1 MKFQPYF
8 LRMSLSLVIMVGV
21 GAFFGSPLWSIFLS
35 NPRLNAFIIALTLV
49 GVIYAFYQ
57 LFRLKND
64 CDVLADLKQSQ
75 GSFSSLPKAFF
86 LEPIVSFVSKTSST
100 LDPSLGKGLS
110 DSLAD
115 RLDNERV
122 FPRYLIG
129 LLVFLGLLG
138 TFWGLSQ
145 TITSIAHLIQNM
157 PSEAS
162 SSANFL
168 SLLKESLHSPLAGM
182 GTAFSSSLFG
192 LGGSL
197 LVGFLELQVG
207 HAYGR
212 FLNEADLYL
221 TTHSHGNDKK
231 GSSSPAPLGFLQA
244 LLTEN
249 VECVER
255 LTQVMEKSEKNDQKT
270 VLLLDKLLNS
280 LALMAE
286 QNKTHQNL
294 MVKLAEGQIDLQKKL
309 SALPLGPDEESVK
322 SLQNIE
328 RALVHSLHHQKED
341 REEFSKKLR
350 DEMRIIAKTIGN
362 LGESQR
368 LAG

>member
-8 LRMSLSLVIMVGV
+8 LRMSLSLLIMAGV
-21 GAFFGSPLWSIFLS
+21 GGFFGSSLWSIFLS
-35 NPRLNAFIIALTLV
+35 NPWLNAFIIALTFV
-49 GVIYAFYQ
+49 GILYAFYQ
-57 LFRLKND
+57 LFRLKRD
-64 CDVLADLKQSQ
+64 CEVLEDLKHGQW
-75 GSFSSLPKAFF
+75 SFSSLPRSVF
-86 LEPIVSFVSKTSST
+86 LEPLVSYVSKKSSEV
-100 LDPSLGKGLS
+100 DPSLGRGLA

-157 PSEAS
+157 PSDAS
-162 SSANFL
+162 SSTNFF

-197 LVGFLELQVG
+197 LIGFLELQVG

-212 FLNEADLYL
+212 FLNEADLFL
-221 TTHSHGNDKK
+221 TTYAHSNDKK
-231 GSSSPAPLGFLQA
+231 IPSSSAPLGFIQA
-244 LLTEN
+244 LLTQN
-249 VECVER
+249 VESIER
-255 LTQVMEKSEKNDQKT
+255 LTQVIEKSEKNDQKT
-270 VLLLDKLLNS
+270 SLLLEKLLSS
-280 LALMAE
+280 LALMGE
-286 QNKTHQNL
+286 QNKTHQSL
-294 MVKLAEGQIDLQKKL
+294 MIKLAEGQIDLQKKL
-309 SALPLGPDEESVK
+309 VALSSGPDEESRK
-322 SLQNIE
+322 HLQNIE
-328 RALVHSLHHQKED
+328 RALTHFLLHQKED

-350 DEMRIIAKTIGN
+350 DEMRIIAKTIGS
-362 LGESQR
+362 LGESPR
-368 LAG
+368 LVG

>member
-1 MKFQPYF
+1 MKLQSY
-8 LRMSLSLVIMVGV
+8 LIRMSLSIVAMIGV
-21 GAFFGSPLWSIFLS
+21 GLFFTSTLWAIFLS
-35 NPRLNAFIIALTLV
+35 NPRLNALIIGLTF
-49 GVIYAFYQ
+49 GGIAYAFYQ

-64 CDVLADLKQSQ
+64 CEVLEDLKQGQ
-75 GSFSSLPKAFF
+75 WSFSTHPKGYF
-86 LEPIVSFVSKTSST
+86 LDTIISFISQKKTT
-100 LDPSLGKGLS
+100 LDPLLGKGLA

-157 PSEAS
+157 PSDEAG
-162 SSANFL
+162 SANFF

-221 TTHSHGNDKK
+221 TTCSYSKDKDVAIA
-231 GSSSPAPLGFLQA
+231 SAPLGYLQA
-244 LLTEN
+244 LLTRN
-249 VECVER
+249 VECIDH
-255 LTQVMEKSEKNDQKT
+255 LTQTVEKSEKNDRQT
-270 VLLLDKLLNS
+270 AFLLDKLLHS
-280 LALMAE
+280 LSIISEQSKTQHSLMI
-286 QNKTHQNL
+286 
-294 MVKLAEGQIDLQKKL
+294 KLAEGQIDLQSKFAAL
-309 SALPLGPDEESVK
+309 SLGSDEESHKYLYKIEQALVQ
-322 SLQNIE
+322 SLQNQ
-328 RALVHSLHHQKED
+328 RDD
-341 REEFSKKLR
+341 REELLRKLKE
-350 DEMRIIAKTIGN
+350 EMRLIARTIAN
-362 LGESQR
+362 LGER
-368 LAG
+368 E